1 MTTRQKL
8 ELELSELRQSIND
21 LLAVE
26 SDKLSDEQRADLEAK
41 TGRIQHAEVEFRAA
55 IVSEETI
62 VQTVTGEEAVD
73 SEKREVLQLRSKSSI
88 TSYVKAAVEMRS
100 VGGPEAEFNAA
111 LKIGGDQF
119 PLALLAP
126 ENVKPRTRTFQPI
139 SKPG

>member
-73 SEKREVLQLRSKSSI
+73 SEKREVCSYGLSLRSRP
-88 TSYVKAAVEMRS
+88 TSR
-100 VGGPEAEFNAA
+100 PQ
-111 LKIGGDQF
+111 LKC
-119 PLALLAP
+119 AP
-126 ENVKPRTRTFQPI
+126 
-139 SKPG
+139 